1 MLHAAE
7 NLSPFFAESF
17 SAIADAKAHAA
28 SIRENDISVIVSAVP
43 DDAQAVVLDARIR
56 ERRGKLPTIRMI
68 SYRCASVVH
77 LFLLRACVGC
87 VDCLPLVAGWTVHS
101 FHFGGHL
108 KVHEGAIRAR
118 SVTGRCNNVVQV
130 QHINACGSIIPS
142 LTHRARNSALVR
154 TSDSPICNLCVSY
167 LVVELREPPGA
178 LRWPEVSL

>member
-87 VDCLPLVAGWTVHS
+87 RLDGSFVPLWRAS
-101 FHFGGHL
+101 
-108 KVHEGAIRAR
+108 EGTR
-118 SVTGRCNNVVQV
+118 GCN
-130 QHINACGSIIPS
+130 
-142 LTHRARNSALVR
+142 TSAER
-154 TSDSPICNLCVSY
+154 Y
-167 LVVELREPPGA
+167 GQMQ
-178 LRWPEVSL
+178 